1 VRDILARVAPRVEVV
16 ALSSDPAQTR
26 STCGVESTR
35 LQSPREYL
43 SRGYSAFEDADA
55 VLVTGGT
62 PFYDWDHA
70 SRLIHMGLARRNLP
84 LACFGVG
91 AKRIESL
98 HGRLLTR
105 LLLSGAARVS
115 ARDAVSRSRLG
126 SFVDGVSLTG
136 DSAICMEASQVGA
149 KDAMIGAGVEPG
161 DEVVVICPRELSPQ
175 NRAHYHDPVTSLLIA
190 SIRQSTARL
199 ADELLADGYGVVFIP
214 MHCAASDDD
223 AREIK
228 QILEL
233 MKGTP
238 LVVSEPLPPRVTAA
252 FLGSATLVIGFRLH
266 SLILAASRGTPVV
279 GVGYDEKIRGFLEY
293 AGVPDCVVEPCDLSM
308 KAWELLRE
316 DGVGDLLRDSCAIMR
331 RRVEAEAEAVVE
343 SLGLR

>member
-1 VRDILARVAPRVEVV
+1 
-16 ALSSDPAQTR
+16 
-26 STCGVESTR
+26 
-35 LQSPREYL
+35 
-43 SRGYSAFEDADA
+43 
-55 VLVTGGT
+55 
-62 PFYDWDHA
+62 
-70 SRLIHMGLARRNLP
+70 
-84 LACFGVG
+84 
-91 AKRIESL
+91 
-98 HGRLLTR
+98 
-105 LLLSGAARVS
+105 
-115 ARDAVSRSRLG
+115 
-126 SFVDGVSLTG
+126 
-136 DSAICMEASQVGA
+136 
-149 KDAMIGAGVEPG
+149 
-161 DEVVVICPRELSPQ
+161 
-175 NRAHYHDPVTSLLIA
+175 
-190 SIRQSTARL
+190 
-199 ADELLADGYGVVFIP
+199 
-214 MHCAASDDD
+214 
-223 AREIK
+223 
-228 QILEL
+228 